1 MNTQFNDLH
10 FNFTEHL
17 KVKNYSSQTIRPYS
31 SQLRGFL
38 DHLSQI
44 GITDVRS
51 VTKEILLDYQ
61 ATITEEKISRGL
73 GFSFVASRI
82 RAVKR
87 FFEYL
92 EHSGHILIN
101 PAEHIKEPQKESRLP
116 KVVLTE
122 EEAHRILGQPNL
134 STAIGIR
141 DRAVLEVFYSTGIRL
156 EEMMNLTI
164 FDCDL
169 QGGLLRVNN
178 GKGSKD
184 RVVPLGKHAVR
195 FLKEYITQV
204 RPSHTV
210 MNKQLKTLFVNQW
223 GAPLSKQIIDIL
235 VRNYVKRA
243 RIAKHVTPH
252 TFRHTFATELVRNG
266 ADIVSVSKMMG
277 HSDVRI
283 TQVYI
288 RVAGI
293 EVKNT
298 HSESH
303 PREKDNEPR
312 KEAEPD
318 IAKLKERRW
327 KKRPDNEQLQ

>member
-1 MNTQFNDLH
+1 MNEFSDLL
-10 FNFTEHL
+10 FSFTEHL
-17 KVKNYSSQTIRPYS
+17 KVKNYSPQTVRPYS
-31 SQLRGFL
+31 SQLRYFL
-38 DHLSQI
+38 DHLTGI
-44 GITDVRS
+44 GITDVRG
-51 VTKEILLDYQ
+51 VTRDLLRDYQ
-61 ATITEEKISRGL
+61 AKITEEKTARGL

-82 RAVKR
+82 RSVKR

-92 EHSGHILIN
+92 EQSGHILIN
-101 PAEHIKEPQKESRLP
+101 PAEHIKEPQKESHLP

-122 EEAHRILGQPNL
+122 EEVHRILGQPNL
-134 STAIGIR
+134 STAVGIR

-156 EEMMNLTI
+156 EEMTNLTI

-169 QGGLLRVNN
+169 QGGLLRVNK

-195 FLKEYITQV
+195 FLKEYLTNV
-204 RPSHTV
+204 RPHHTI

-223 GAPLSKQIIDIL
+223 GAPLSKQIIDII
-235 VRNYVKRA
+235 VRKHAKRA

-252 TFRHTFATELVRNG
+252 TFRHTFATELIRNG
-266 ADIVSVSKMMG
+266 ADIVSVSKMLG

-298 HSESH
+298 HSQSH
-303 PREKDNEPR
+303 PREKDKETS

-318 IAKLKERRW
+318 ITKIKDRRW
-327 KKRPDNEQLQ
+327 QKRPDNEQLQ